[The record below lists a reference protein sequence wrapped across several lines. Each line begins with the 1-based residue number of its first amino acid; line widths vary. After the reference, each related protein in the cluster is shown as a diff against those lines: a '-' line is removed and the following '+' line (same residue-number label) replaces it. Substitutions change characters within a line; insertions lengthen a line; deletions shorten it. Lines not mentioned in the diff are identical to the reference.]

1 MSESEQTPATVSE
14 VAIGVPAR
22 TARIAAV
29 LAGAGA
35 GLAVL
40 VFGPG
45 APWWMAPFIFLLAG
59 VVILRLLR
67 PLPRAAD
74 WTDEI

>member
-1 MSESEQTPATVSE
+1 MSESDQMPATE
-14 VAIGVPAR
+14 TAAAIGVSAR
-22 TARIAAV
+22 TARIAA
-29 LAGAGA
+29 LLSGAGS

-45 APWWMAPFIFLLAG
+45 APWWMAPFVFLLAG

-67 PLPRAAD
+67 PLPRTSSWAD
-74 WTDEI
+74 EA